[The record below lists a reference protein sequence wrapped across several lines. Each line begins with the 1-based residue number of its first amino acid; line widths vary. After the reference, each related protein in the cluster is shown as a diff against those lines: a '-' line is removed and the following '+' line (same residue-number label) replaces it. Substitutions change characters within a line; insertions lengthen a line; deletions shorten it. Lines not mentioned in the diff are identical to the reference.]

1 MMFFQNKKKATTS
14 QPIKRSS
21 SRCSS
26 IQSTVEI
33 SKTDGRRNAIYG
45 TSSSQSRMSIDSTD
59 SLDSL
64 MPVYPPSDCSSIRSC
79 SRSSTSDKSVRFSD
93 TEDELH
99 PGQYSS
105 GSPRSSPR
113 PVLKSK
119 AASMSLLS
127 FQHDPFRPPLKL
139 LILSFTDWNVVLS
152 LEDCVDKFEYPSE
165 LDFSTSAKDEMNL
178 VQNVKNRQF
187 IDQLH
192 QLDSLRED
200 LNAISIYGIK
210 QLEQERKN
218 ASIANW
224 TLSSKP
230 EAAPTYPYMKAYK
243 PRNYIEEL
251 APSPTAE
258 DFEVPVLEKC
268 ISARR
273 NKDGTY
279 MSMEFAGFEQ
289 VN

>member
-1 MMFFQNKKKATTS
+1 M
-14 QPIKRSS
+14 
-21 SRCSS
+21 
-26 IQSTVEI
+26 
-33 SKTDGRRNAIYG
+33 
-45 TSSSQSRMSIDSTD
+45 
-59 SLDSL
+59 
-64 MPVYPPSDCSSIRSC
+64 
-79 SRSSTSDKSVRFSD
+79 
-93 TEDELH
+93 
-99 PGQYSS
+99 
-105 GSPRSSPR
+105 SSPR

-127 FQHDPFRPPLKL
+127 FQRDPIPAASEAIDNTLRAL
-139 LILSFTDWNVVLS
+139 LATVKAFKCPT
-152 LEDCVDKFEYPSE
+152 E
-165 LDFSTSAKDEMNL
+165 LDFSGCPENPLLLANNETNKPFLNQLRKLGQLRKELAEIQTYGDVLLESKHSAATRLLDAKDEMNL

-200 LNAISIYGIK
+200 LNAISMQGNE
-210 QLEQERKN
+210 QLEKEHKK
-218 ASIANW
+218 ASMAIGQYLQKMKQHQR
-224 TLSSKP
+224 TLYDNYVKS
-230 EAAPTYPYMKAYK
+230 YK